1 MDHGKK
7 IKAARKAKGLTQ
19 KQLGDMLGV
28 TGVTI
33 MRYEKNLRQPRID
46 QWAAIAKALDINVY
60 EMFSLD
66 KEASNM
72 KTIRTKT
79 VVKAEDFVIT
89 PQELLEQ
96 LQKVKPLAQL
106 STAYARLM
114 EDAPALAKDW
124 ADLVTSRALTAYI
137 DGMQKGAELV
147 AAAFPEAQDD
157 PDFTVKLEV
166 IVK

>member
-1 MDHGKK
+1 MKK
-7 IKAARKAKGLTQ
+7 LEI
-19 KQLGDMLGV
+19 
-28 TGVTI
+28 
-33 MRYEKNLRQPRID
+33 
-46 QWAAIAKALDINVY
+46 
-60 EMFSLD
+60 
-66 KEASNM
+66 
-72 KTIRTKT
+72 KT
-79 VVKAEDFVIT
+79 VVKVGDFALT

-124 ADLVTSRALTAYI
+124 ADLVTSRALVAYTE
-137 DGMQKGAELV
+137 GMNKGAELV

-166 IVK
+166 IVQ